1 MSNSSTT
8 TISEPSSTAGRI
20 ARLATFRQGAQF
32 VTGPLR
38 FVAFWAAVALPFLYL
53 PLLFGGLEG
62 DQTSVFLGLL
72 ALNAF
77 ALVVGHGYG
86 Q

>member
-8 TISEPSSTAGRI
+8 VPPKSS
-20 ARLATFRQGAQF
+20 RLADAFGADAFRLGVEI
-32 VTGPLR
+32 VTTPLR

-62 DQTSVFLGLL
+62 GQVAAFTSMLGVHL
-72 ALNAF
+72 F
-77 ALVVGHGYG
+77 ALVAGHGYR

>member
-1 MSNSSTT
+1 MSNTSTT
-8 TISEPSSTAGRI
+8 VPPESSRLGHVLTADVLRSGVEIVTI
-20 ARLATFRQGAQF
+20 
-32 VTGPLR
+32 PLR

-62 DQTSVFLGLL
+62 GQLSAFAGLL
-72 ALNAF
+72 GVHLF
-77 ALVVGHGYG
+77 ALVAGHGYS

>member
-8 TISEPSSTAGRI
+8 VPPKSS
-20 ARLATFRQGAQF
+20 RLDDALGADVLRSGVEI
-32 VTGPLR
+32 VTTPLR
-38 FVAFWAAVALPFLYL
+38 FVAFWAAVALPFLYV

-62 DQTSVFLGLL
+62 GQVSAFASMLGVHL
-72 ALNAF
+72 F
-77 ALVVGHGYG
+77 ALVAGHGYH